1 VLERFKP
8 KDLLNSVFDITP
20 AFLEQRG
27 LKALLLD
34 IDNTIVPHGK
44 LESLPADLERVRV
57 WLLPLQQAQV
67 TLRIV
72 SNARPSRIRFH
83 VEALGIK
90 AVGSGG
96 TAGKP
101 FAPAFQ
107 TAIAELELPPKQIA
121 MLGDQVFT
129 DVLGANN
136 AGMHS
141 ILVRPMSDN
150 SKLHTHVARMLERMV
165 LKHFGLNW

>member
-1 VLERFKP
+1 MLERFKP
-8 KDLLNSVFDITP
+8 KDFLNSVFDITP

-27 LKALLLD
+27 IRALLLD
-34 IDNTIVPHGK
+34 IDNTIVPHGRG
-44 LESLPADLERVRV
+44 ESSEADLERVRC
-57 WLLPLQQAQV
+57 WLEPFRASNI

-83 VEALGIK
+83 SQALGIK
-90 AVGSGG
+90 AVGSGR

-101 FAPAFQ
+101 FAPVFR
-107 TAIAELELPPKQIA
+107 TAIAELGLPAEQIA

-136 AGMHS
+136 TGLHS

-150 SKLHTHVARMLERMV
+150 SKLHTKLARMLERLV
-165 LKHFGLNW
+165 LARFGYVW

>member
-1 VLERFKP
+1 MLERLRP
-8 KDLLNSVFDITP
+8 KDLIGSVFEITP

-34 IDNTIVPHGK
+34 IDNTLVPHGK
-44 LESLPADLERVRV
+44 LETPEADLERVRL
-57 WLLPLQQAQV
+57 WLEPLFLAGIG
-67 TLRIV
+67 LRIV
-72 SNARPSRIRFH
+72 SNARTARIDFH
-83 VEALGIK
+83 AKAFGLK
-90 AVGSGG
+90 AVGTGK

-101 FAPAFQ
+101 FVAVFRTAIQELKLPAF
-107 TAIAELELPPKQIA
+107 QIA

-136 AGMHS
+136 AGIHS

-150 SKLHTHVARMLERMV
+150 AMPHTHLARMLERLV
-165 LKHFGLNW
+165 LKRFGLSW

>member
-1 VLERFKP
+1 MFASLKP
-8 KDLLNSVFDITP
+8 KDLLNSVFDLSP

-27 LKALLLD
+27 IKALLLD

-44 LESLPADLERVRV
+44 LESSPADLERVRR
-57 WLLPLQQAQV
+57 WLEPFQAADIA
-67 TLRIV
+67 LRIV

-83 VEALGIK
+83 SQALGIK
-90 AVGSGG
+90 AVGSGR

-101 FAPAFQ
+101 FAPVFR
-107 TAIAELELPPKQIA
+107 TAIAEVGLPPEQIA

-129 DVLGANN
+129 DVLGANH
-136 AGMHS
+136 AGLHS

-150 SKLHTHVARMLERMV
+150 AKLHTKIARMLERVV
-165 LKHFGLNW
+165 LARFGHVW